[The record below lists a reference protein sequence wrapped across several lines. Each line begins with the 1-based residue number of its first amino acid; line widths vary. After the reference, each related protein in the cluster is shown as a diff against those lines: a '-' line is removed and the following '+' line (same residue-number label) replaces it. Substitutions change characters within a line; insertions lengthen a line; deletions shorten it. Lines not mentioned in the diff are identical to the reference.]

1 MSADIRLLSPAQIRQ
16 RIPELADVLADC
28 VHGGASVEFMEPF
41 SQAEAVGYFA
51 EVAELVQAGE
61 RALFAA
67 LQEGRVVGTVQLAV
81 RLPANQ
87 PHRAVMSMLLVQ
99 RGARGKGNGAAL
111 LAAAER
117 HAAALGKTLITLD
130 TSTVEAEWLFTRQG
144 YAEAGSIPNYAL
156 LPDGRATATKF
167 FWKAI

>member
-1 MSADIRLLSPAQIRQ
+1 MSADIRLLSPAQVRQ

-51 EVAELVQAGE
+51 EVAEFVQAGE
-61 RALFAA
+61 RAVFAA
-67 LQEGRVVGTVQLAV
+67 ISGGRAIGAVQLAV

-99 RGARGKGNGAAL
+99 RSARGQGNGAAL
-111 LAAAER
+111 MAAAER

-130 TSTVEAEWLFTRQG
+130 TSSIEAEWLFTRQG

-156 LPDGRATATKF
+156 LPDGTPTPTKF